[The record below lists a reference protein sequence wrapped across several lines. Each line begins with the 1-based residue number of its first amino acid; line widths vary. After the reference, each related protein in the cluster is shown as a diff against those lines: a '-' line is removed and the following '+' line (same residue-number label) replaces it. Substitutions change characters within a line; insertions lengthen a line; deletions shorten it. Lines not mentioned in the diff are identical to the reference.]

1 MSNNNHFMHTLN
13 SEWAATAVSRSSS
26 RRLKAWAESDDRF
39 VGCESL
45 DEIVAAIIG
54 PDEDRSRQL
63 SWALLAIVNE
73 DELAA
78 RTMLRVLRPALMNEL
93 VRVVVPA
100 RQSNSTSFS
109 SDDCEAE
116 QVLVTSAVVAIAE
129 NAGST
134 SMWPISDLVHRSHRL
149 VVRAIRADRAWNSQ
163 NVIGDEDFD
172 DRWAAEESPVPGPGD
187 QSGGGLGDLV
197 AVVEAIRSMNVI
209 SDEEERLILDTR
221 VAGFRI
227 DELSAATGVD
237 HWALYKRRG
246 RAEKRM
252 LAAHAQLESDAVA
265 A

>member
-13 SEWAATAVSRSSS
+13 NEWAAIAASRSSS
-26 RRLKAWAESDDRF
+26 KRLKAWTEADDRF
-39 VGCESL
+39 VGCNLL
-45 DEIVAAIIG
+45 DEVVETIIG
-54 PDEDRSRQL
+54 PDQDRSRRL
-63 SWALLAIVNE
+63 CWALLAIVKR

-78 RTMLRVLRPALMNEL
+78 RTMLRVLRPALMSEL

-100 RQSNSTSFS
+100 RQSTSTSFTN
-109 SDDCEAE
+109 DDGEAE
-116 QVLVTSAVVAIAE
+116 QILITSAVVAIAE

-134 SMWPISDLVHRSHRL
+134 SMWPISDLVHRTHRL
-149 VVRAIRADRAWNSQ
+149 VLRSIRADRAWNNQ
-163 NVIGDEDFD
+163 NLIGDEDFD
-172 DRWAAEESPVPGPGD
+172 DRWAAEESSVPGPGD
-187 QSGGGLGDLV
+187 QGGNGLDDLV
-197 AVVEAIRSMNVI
+197 AIVEAIRSMNVI